1 MAFTDRLHNRGSI
14 STGYDIDN
22 SVKLEA
28 DNTEYLNRVIA
39 SGGNRKTWT
48 ISAWVKRTEI
58 SDATHGGGHTIF
70 AVNVSG
76 NEGCLLRFNTG
87 TTAATLD
94 TLQIDIGAG
103 GTNSRSHTLQV
114 FRDIAAWY
122 HIVLA
127 VDTTQST
134 ATDRFKLYV
143 NGELVT
149 SYYNRNNPAQNFD
162 TSNNQADNSCTQHIG
177 AYTAS
182 GTVYGKFCG
191 YIAEVNHVDGA
202 ALAPT
207 EFGEFDDASIWK
219 PIEASPT
226 YGTNGFFLDFADSGN
241 LGDDESGNG
250 LDFTLTNV
258 AAADQATDTPT
269 NNFATSNFLI
279 SQGGYFVTTEGG
291 TKCVLGTSGP
301 GNNIGGVSALSTI
314 AVSKGKWYMEM
325 KNDLANDSVDSYAR
339 FGFVDVGDLA
349 DGGVDGQMIAK
360 PGSAAGAYFGGTGGG
375 RYHYNNTAQGNST
388 TWIRQIM
395 GMALDLD
402 NKKVYFHIDGTYT
415 NSGDPAN
422 GTDNGGQYDMNTGG
436 DGIYVDETWVLGA
449 SAYNLGI
456 FLMNW
461 GGYTVMPISSPQ
473 SDANGYGTFE
483 YAPPSGYY
491 ALCSKNLA
499 QYG

>member
-1 MAFTDRLHNRGSI
+1 MEVLQRTANRGSI
-14 STGYDIDN
+14 STGYDVDN

-58 SDATHGGGHTIF
+58 SDASHGGGHTIF
-70 AVNVSG
+70 GVNVSG
-76 NEGCLLRFNTG
+76 NEGTIVRFNTG

-94 TLQIDIGAG
+94 TIQIDIGAG
-103 GTNSRSHTLQV
+103 GTLSRSHTSQV
-114 FRDIAAWY
+114 FRDTSAWY

-149 SYYNRNNPAQNFD
+149 SYYSRNNPAQNFD

-177 AYTAS
+177 AYTVS
-182 GTVYGKFCG
+182 GTAYGKFCG

-207 EFGEFDDASIWK
+207 AFGEFDEDSGIWK
-219 PIEASPT
+219 PKAASPT

-250 LDFTLTNV
+250 LDFTEVNI

-269 NNFATSNFLI
+269 NNFCTFNAVNMSGSSAKLAEGATFTASTANGAF
-279 SQGGYFVTTEGG
+279 TTYGTMAPSSGKWWWEGKIQVFAD
-291 TKCVLGTSGP
+291 TAYAC
-301 GNNIGGVSALSTI
+301 IGATTNLAGLPSVSAQLSGGHVI
-314 AVSKGKWYMEM
+314 KLSKAQKWVL
-325 KNDLANDSVDSYAR
+325 NDTGYGYGAAY
-339 FGFVDVGDLA
+339 A
-349 DGGVDGQMIAK
+349 DGDIINVG
-360 PGSAAGAYFGGTGGG
+360 
-375 RYHYNNTAQGNST
+375 
-388 TWIRQIM
+388 
-395 GMALDLD
+395 LDLD
-402 NKKVYFHIDGTYT
+402 NRKFYTYKNGTID
-415 NSGDPAN
+415 DAN
-422 GTDNGGQYDMNTGG
+422 GIDISSSTF
-436 DGIYVDETWVLGA
+436 DGFGSQWMPLVITYGSGGA
-449 SAYNLGI
+449 SSYEIN
-456 FLMNW
+456 F
-461 GGYTVMPISSPQ
+461 GGYRTYGISSPQ

-491 ALCSKNLA
+491 SLCTKNLA
-499 QYG
+499 EFG

>member
-1 MAFTDRLHNRGSI
+1 MEVLQRTANRGSI

-22 SVKLEA
+22 SVKMEA
-28 DNTEYLNRVIA
+28 DNSEFMERIITTT
-39 SGGNRKTWT
+39 GNRKTWT
-48 ISAWVKRTEI
+48 HSSWVKRTEI
-58 SDATHGGGHTIF
+58 SFAGDGFGHTF
-70 AVNVSG
+70 FMGGAYGS
-76 NEGCLLRFNTG
+76 EGCILRFNTG

-103 GTNSRSHTLQV
+103 STLSRSHTSQV
-114 FRDIAAWY
+114 FRDTSAWY

-127 VDTTQST
+127 VDTTQGT

-149 SYYNRNNPAQNFD
+149 SYYSRNNPAQNFD
-162 TSNNQADNSCTQHIG
+162 TSNNQAANSCTQHIG

-207 EFGEFDDASIWK
+207 AFGEFDDDSGIWI

-250 LDFTLTNV
+250 LDFTEVNI

-269 NNFATSNFLI
+269 NNFATLNVLNVNSATASNNPTI
-279 SQGGYFVTTEGG
+279 SEGATYHQSTLNDHWQPSIG
-291 TKCVLGTSGP
+291 T
-301 GNNIGGVSALSTI
+301 IGFTA
-314 AVSKGKWYMEM
+314 GKWYFEGKIKDSNTNHGNISFGMGDEGDIENWGRN
-325 KNDLANDSVDSYAR
+325 NDFPDASGSKSLGYIGTDTPTFDHDDIISVA
-339 FGFVDVGDLA
+339 VDA
-349 DGGVDGQMIAK
+349 DNG
-360 PGSAAGAYFGGTGGG
+360 
-375 RYHYNNTAQGNST
+375 
-388 TWIRQIM
+388 
-395 GMALDLD
+395 
-402 NKKVYFHIDGTYT
+402 KVYFAKNNTYI
-415 NSGDPAN
+415 NSGDPAAGSN
-422 GTDNGGQYDMNTGG
+422 GVSIPTGG
-436 DGIYVDETWVLGA
+436 DANGTYLFGIGGYKHNNYAEIQV
-449 SAYNLGI
+449 N
-456 FLMNW
+456 F
-461 GGYTVMPISSPQ
+461 GGYTAMTISSAA

-491 ALCSKNLA
+491 ALCTKNLA
-499 QYG
+499 EYG